1 MIAEPVIA
9 SRALFLF
16 LVVIVLCITAIR
28 GLSVPFVPNKNM
40 ASRRMVL
47 ILSGPTAVGKS
58 AIAAQICQQINGLIV
73 SADSVQAYR
82 EVQIGANKPTREE
95 RLETP
100 HLLVD
105 VIDGDIPYNAAEW
118 TRDALFCIQQLLQNE
133 SHSREE
139 KTVVI
144 ENDENEEQKRRKEI
158 EQSIH
163 DARQLKNLTGP
174 VTPVVVGGTMMY
186 LQWLVHGRPDAIPPT
201 PEAIAQAV
209 STLEPYISAGD
220 WYGAVE
226 YVQTKYGDPFAT
238 QASKLSLN
246 DWYRLRRVLEV
257 VFTEGDEVAQSNF
270 SGERQGGLLDLYE
283 DVRCFFLCPN
293 NRYAHAHLIDDRC
306 EQMIQKGLLS
316 ETADLDLPD
325 MVRKAIGYRQT
336 LDFISTE
343 EPSFDIYL
351 TEFQGATRRYAKRQ
365 MQWFRKDPEFF
376 FVPVQLDDKDRV
388 EKATEQ
394 VMKLIRMPRPEY
406 DRVLAS
412 KEELNHQTRIM
423 NEEQGKTMKTF
434 QTKIT
439 RLIPGSEERQR
450 VMEEVNACM
459 TRFRKSNR
467 KGAEPLPFKRPNTDI
482 SK

>member
-1 MIAEPVIA
+1 MIAASVIA
-9 SRALFLF
+9 RRTPFCF
-16 LVVIVLCITAIR
+16 LVIILLRITTIR
-28 GLSVPFVPNKNM
+28 GLSVPNKNM

-58 AIAAQICQQINGLIV
+58 AIAAQICQQIGGLIV

-105 VIDGDIPYNAAEW
+105 VVDGDIPYNAAEW
-118 TRDALFCIQQLLQNE
+118 TRDAHFCIQQLLQNE
-133 SHSREE
+133 SLPRNEKKDGVDSEE
-139 KTVVI
+139 NV
-144 ENDENEEQKRRKEI
+144 EQKRRKEI

-186 LQWLVHGRPDAIPPT
+186 LKWLVHGRPDAIPPT
-201 PEAIAQAV
+201 SEAIAQAV
-209 STLEPYISAGD
+209 SILEPYIATGD
-220 WYGAVE
+220 WSGAVE
-226 YVQTKYGDPFAT
+226 HVQSKYGEPFAT
-238 QASKLSLN
+238 QAAKLSFN

-257 VFTEGDEVAQSNF
+257 AFTEGDDAGRSTF

-293 NRYAHAHLIDDRC
+293 DRYAHAHLIDDRC

-316 ETADLDLPD
+316 ETADLNLPD

-336 LDFISTE
+336 LDFLCSD
-343 EPSFDIYL
+343 EPSFDNYL

-376 FVPVQLDDKDRV
+376 FVPVQLDDKDRI

-394 VMKLIRMPRPEY
+394 VMKLIRMSRSEY
-406 DRVLAS
+406 DQMLAA
-412 KEELNHQTRIM
+412 KEKLNHQTRTM
-423 NEEQGKTMKTF
+423 NEEQAKTMKTF

-439 RLIPGSEERQR
+439 RLIPGSNERLR
-450 VMEEVNACM
+450 VMEEASACIA
-459 TRFRKSNR
+459 RFQKSNR
-467 KGAEPLPFKRPNTDI
+467 KGTEPLSYKRPNAEI
-482 SK
+482 SE